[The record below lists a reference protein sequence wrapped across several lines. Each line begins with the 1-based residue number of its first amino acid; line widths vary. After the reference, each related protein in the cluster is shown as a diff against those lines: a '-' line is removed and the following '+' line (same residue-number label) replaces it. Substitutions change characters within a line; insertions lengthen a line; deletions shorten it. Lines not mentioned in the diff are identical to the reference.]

1 MSTGL
6 EKPRRFKFYIRPT
19 NVIKEV
25 PNVCY
30 QGQLN

>member
-19 NVIKEV
+19 NVIKKRFQMFV
-25 PNVCY
+25 IK
-30 QGQLN
+30 GS